1 MFSKKTKILFNKTRS
16 LFTMIRLLL
25 QSKIVNHLS
34 SIRLIP
40 SLLQSKTVNH
50 QSSIKYP
57 LFFLFFSVCGFAQ
70 QISSSIDSSQIKI
83 GSQFNLTIKASVNA
97 KDKVVFPNAQN
108 FGALEVL
115 ESYPIDTVK
124 NNSQYELIKKYGLTQ
139 FDSGRY
145 LIPKLVVKINQK
157 DFQTDSLSILV
168 NNVKVDTTKQQMYD
182 IKNIIATEEEPSSEW
197 WKLLV
202 LLALIVASG
211 FGSYFII
218 KKLQNG
224 KVKEEE
230 FFASPI
236 EKAIAYLQNLD
247 KKQLVQKGDIKEYY
261 SEMTDI
267 ARTYIEE
274 SVHIPAMES
283 TSSELMDSLKKAISN
298 KKMFVGREELD
309 KFRLVLE
316 NSDLVKFAKSKPLQ
330 FEIEKDKSII
340 DKFILIVD
348 KALPRK
354 EAEAETL
361 FAEEVRRKELKKQ
374 KFMRTAI
381 SVGIASV
388 LFVIS
393 LGIFAYTFGLD
404 YLKEHHIG
412 YTTEELLEKEWIT
425 SEYGEPAIVIE
436 TPKVLKRNNDEKIQN
451 NLPENVKST
460 NRFIYGSIIDDFS
473 IVLVTT
479 AFKDTTKLDLEIAL
493 EIDLKELER
502 FGAKNIITK
511 LADFENVKGLSG
523 KKSYGTFNAFN
534 DIRKEDQKMSYEILV
549 FAQPGGA
556 QEFFLIYK
564 EDDEHAKKIME
575 KIQNSIE
582 LRKAKQ

>member
-1 MFSKKTKILFNKTRS
+1 MKKTIYFYIALLFGFLGSAQKIT
-16 LFTMIRLLL
+16 T
-25 QSKIVNHLS
+25 
-34 SIRLIP
+34 
-40 SLLQSKTVNH
+40 
-50 QSSIKYP
+50 
-57 LFFLFFSVCGFAQ
+57 A
-70 QISSSIDSSQIKI
+70 IDSSQIKI

-97 KDKVVFPNAQN
+97 KDKVVFPNAKN

-157 DFQTDSLSILV
+157 NFQTDSLSIVV

-247 KKQLVQKGDIKEYY
+247 KKQLVQKGDVKEYY

-274 SVHIPAMES
+274 SVHVPAMES
-283 TSSELMDSLKKAISN
+283 TSSELMDALKKAISE
-298 KKMFVGREELD
+298 KKMFVNREELD
-309 KFRLVLE
+309 KFRQVLE
-316 NSDLVKFAKSKPLQ
+316 NADLVKFAKSKPLQ
-330 FEIEKDKSII
+330 FEIEKDKSIV
-340 DKFILIVD
+340 DKFLLIVD
-348 KALPRK
+348 KALPRTEEQS
-354 EAEAETL
+354 EAL

-381 SVGIASV
+381 SVGIAVV

-393 LGIFAYTFGLD
+393 VGIFAYTFGLD

-451 NLPENVKST
+451 NLPENVKSA
-460 NRFIYGSIIDDFS
+460 NRFMYGSIIDDFS
-473 IVLVTT
+473 IILVTT
-479 AFKDTTKLDLEIAL
+479 AFKDTTKLDLEVAL
-493 EIDLKELER
+493 ETDLKELER
-502 FGAKNIITK
+502 FGAKNIIVKT
-511 LADFENVKGLSG
+511 ADFENVKGLSG
-523 KKSYGTFNAFN
+523 KKSYGSFTAFN
-534 DIRKEDQKMSYEILV
+534 DIKKEDQKMSYEILV

-564 EDDEHAKKIME
+564 EDDEHAKQIME

-582 LRKAKQ
+582 LRKAKK

>member
-1 MFSKKTKILFNKTRS
+1 MKKTIYFYIALLFGFLGSAQKIT
-16 LFTMIRLLL
+16 T
-25 QSKIVNHLS
+25 
-34 SIRLIP
+34 
-40 SLLQSKTVNH
+40 
-50 QSSIKYP
+50 
-57 LFFLFFSVCGFAQ
+57 A
-70 QISSSIDSSQIKI
+70 IDSSQIKI

-115 ESYPIDTVK
+115 ESYPIDTIK

-168 NNVKVDTTKQQMYD
+168 NNVNVDTTKQQMYD

-412 YTTEELLEKEWIT
+412 YTTKELLEKEWIT

-451 NLPENVKST
+451 NLPENVKSM

-493 EIDLKELER
+493 ENDLKELER

>member
-1 MFSKKTKILFNKTRS
+1 MKKTIYFYIALLFGFLGSAQKIT
-16 LFTMIRLLL
+16 T
-25 QSKIVNHLS
+25 
-34 SIRLIP
+34 
-40 SLLQSKTVNH
+40 
-50 QSSIKYP
+50 
-57 LFFLFFSVCGFAQ
+57 A
-70 QISSSIDSSQIKI
+70 IDSSQIKI
-83 GSQFNLTIKASVNA
+83 GSQFHLTIKASVNA
-97 KDKVVFPNAQN
+97 KDKVVFPNAKN

-145 LIPKLVVKINQK
+145 LIPKLMVKINQK
-157 DFQTDSLSILV
+157 DFQTDSLSIV
-168 NNVKVDTTKQQMYD
+168 VKNVKVDTTKQQMYD

-202 LLALIVASG
+202 LLGLIIASG

-247 KKQLVQKGDIKEYY
+247 KKQLVQKGDVKEYY

-274 SVHIPAMES
+274 SVHVPAMES
-283 TSSELMDSLKKAISN
+283 TSSELMDALKKAISE
-298 KKMFVGREELD
+298 KKMFVNREELD
-309 KFRLVLE
+309 KFRQVLE

-330 FEIEKDKSII
+330 FEIEKDKSIV

-348 KALPRK
+348 KALPRT
-354 EAEAETL
+354 EEQAEAL

-381 SVGIASV
+381 SVGIAVV

-393 LGIFAYTFGLD
+393 VGIFAYTFGLD

-460 NRFIYGSIIDDFS
+460 NRFMYGSIIDDFS
-473 IVLVTT
+473 IILVTT
-479 AFKDTTKLDLEIAL
+479 AFKDTTKLDLEAAL
-493 EIDLKELER
+493 ETDLKELER
-502 FGAKNIITK
+502 FGAKNIIVKT
-511 LADFENVKGLSG
+511 ADFENVKGLSG
-523 KKSYGTFNAFN
+523 KKSYGSFTAFN
-534 DIRKEDQKMSYEILV
+534 DITKEDQKMSYEILV

-564 EDDEHAKKIME
+564 EDDEHAKQIME

-582 LRKAKQ
+582 LRKAKK

>member
-1 MFSKKTKILFNKTRS
+1 MKKTIYFYIALLFGFLGSAQKIT
-16 LFTMIRLLL
+16 T
-25 QSKIVNHLS
+25 
-34 SIRLIP
+34 
-40 SLLQSKTVNH
+40 
-50 QSSIKYP
+50 
-57 LFFLFFSVCGFAQ
+57 A
-70 QISSSIDSSQIKI
+70 IDSSQIKI
-83 GSQFNLTIKASVNA
+83 GSQFHLTIKASVNA
-97 KDKVVFPNAQN
+97 KDKVVFPNAKN

-145 LIPKLVVKINQK
+145 LIPKLMVKINQK
-157 DFQTDSLSILV
+157 DFQTDSLSIV
-168 NNVKVDTTKQQMYD
+168 VKNVKVDTTKQQMYD

-202 LLALIVASG
+202 LLALIIASG

-247 KKQLVQKGDIKEYY
+247 KKQLVQKGDVKEYY

-274 SVHIPAMES
+274 SVHVPAMES
-283 TSSELMDSLKKAISN
+283 TSSELMDALKKAISE
-298 KKMFVGREELD
+298 KKMFVNREELD
-309 KFRLVLE
+309 KFRQVLE

-330 FEIEKDKSII
+330 FEIEKDKSIV

-348 KALPRK
+348 KALPRT
-354 EAEAETL
+354 EEQAEAL

-381 SVGIASV
+381 SVGIAVV

-393 LGIFAYTFGLD
+393 VGIFAYTFGLD

-460 NRFIYGSIIDDFS
+460 NRFMYGSIIDDFS
-473 IVLVTT
+473 IILVTT
-479 AFKDTTKLDLEIAL
+479 AFKDTTKLDLEAAL
-493 EIDLKELER
+493 ETDLKELER
-502 FGAKNIITK
+502 FGAKNIIVKT
-511 LADFENVKGLSG
+511 ADFENVKGLSG
-523 KKSYGTFNAFN
+523 KKSYGSFTAFN
-534 DIRKEDQKMSYEILV
+534 DITKEDQKMSYEILV

-564 EDDEHAKKIME
+564 EDDEHAKQIME

-582 LRKAKQ
+582 LRKAKK

>member
-1 MFSKKTKILFNKTRS
+1 MKKKIYLYIIMLFGFFGFSQKVTT
-16 LFTMIRLLL
+16 
-25 QSKIVNHLS
+25 
-34 SIRLIP
+34 
-40 SLLQSKTVNH
+40 
-50 QSSIKYP
+50 
-57 LFFLFFSVCGFAQ
+57 
-70 QISSSIDSSQIKI
+70 SIDSSQIKI
-83 GSQFNLTIKASVNA
+83 GSQFNLTLKASVND
-97 KDKVVFPNAQN
+97 KDKVVFPNAKN

-115 ESYPIDTVK
+115 ESYPIDTIK

-145 LIPKLVVKINQK
+145 LIPKLIVKINQK
-157 DFQTDSLSILV
+157 DFQTDSLSIVV

-182 IKNIIATEEEPSSEW
+182 IKDIIATEEEPSSEW

-202 LLALIVASG
+202 LLALIIASG

-218 KKLQNG
+218 KRLQKG

-247 KKQLVQKGDIKEYY
+247 KKQLVQKGDVKEYY

-283 TSSELMDSLKKAISN
+283 TSSELMDSLKKAISE
-298 KKMFVGREELD
+298 KKMFVNREELD
-309 KFRLVLE
+309 KFRQVLE

-330 FEIEKDKSII
+330 FEIEKDKSIV

-348 KALPRK
+348 KALPRT
-354 EAEAETL
+354 EEQAEAL

-381 SVGIASV
+381 SVGIAVV

-393 LGIFAYTFGLD
+393 LGIFAYTFVLD

-460 NRFIYGSIIDDFS
+460 NRFMYGSIIDDFS

-479 AFKDTTKLDLEIAL
+479 AFKDTTKIDLEVAL
-493 EIDLKELER
+493 ENDLKELER
-502 FGAKNIITK
+502 FGAKNIIVKT
-511 LADFENVKGLSG
+511 ADFENVKGLSG
-523 KKSYGTFNAFN
+523 KKSYGSFTTFNE
-534 DIRKEDQKMSYEILV
+534 ITKEDQKMSYEIVV

-564 EDDEHAKKIME
+564 EDDEHAKQIME

>member
-1 MFSKKTKILFNKTRS
+1 MKKTIYFYIALLFGFLGSAQKIT
-16 LFTMIRLLL
+16 T
-25 QSKIVNHLS
+25 
-34 SIRLIP
+34 
-40 SLLQSKTVNH
+40 
-50 QSSIKYP
+50 
-57 LFFLFFSVCGFAQ
+57 A
-70 QISSSIDSSQIKI
+70 IDSSQIKI

-97 KDKVVFPNAQN
+97 KDKVVFPNAKN

-145 LIPKLVVKINQK
+145 LIPKLVVKINNTA
-157 DFQTDSLSILV
+157 FQTDSLSITV

-182 IKNIIATEEEPSSEW
+182 IKDIIATEEEPSSEW

-202 LLALIVASG
+202 LLALILASG

-247 KKQLVQKGDIKEYY
+247 KKQLVQKGDVKEYY

-274 SVHIPAMES
+274 SVNIPAMES
-283 TSSELMDSLKKAISN
+283 TSSELMGALKKAISE
-298 KKMFVGREELD
+298 KKMFVNREELD
-309 KFRLVLE
+309 KFRQVLE
-316 NSDLVKFAKSKPLQ
+316 NADLVKFAKSKPLQ
-330 FEIEKDKSII
+330 FEIEKDKTII
-340 DKFILIVD
+340 DKFLLIVD
-348 KALPRK
+348 KALPRT
-354 EAEAETL
+354 EEQAEAL

-381 SVGIASV
+381 SVGIAVV

-393 LGIFAYTFGLD
+393 VGIFAYTFGLD

-460 NRFIYGSIIDDFS
+460 NRFMYGSIIDDFS
-473 IVLVTT
+473 IILVTT
-479 AFKDTTKLDLEIAL
+479 AFKDTTKLDLEMAL
-493 EIDLKELER
+493 ETDLKELER
-502 FGAKNIITK
+502 FGAKNIIVKT
-511 LADFENVKGLSG
+511 ADFENVKGLSG
-523 KKSYGTFNAFN
+523 KKSYGSFTAFN
-534 DIRKEDQKMSYEILV
+534 DITKEDQKMSYEILV

-556 QEFFLIYK
+556 QEFLLIYK
-564 EDDEHAKKIME
+564 EEDEHAKQIME

-582 LRKAKQ
+582 LRKAKK

>member
-1 MFSKKTKILFNKTRS
+1 MKSQIENNIKTMQSVFKWLMIL
-16 LFTMIRLLL
+16 L
-25 QSKIVNHLS
+25 
-34 SIRLIP
+34 
-40 SLLQSKTVNH
+40 
-50 QSSIKYP
+50 
-57 LFFLFFSVCGFAQ
+57 FSVVSSAQ
-70 QISSSIDSSQIKI
+70 KITTSIDSSQIKI
-83 GSQFNLTIKASVNA
+83 GSQFNLTLKASVNA
-97 KDKVVFPNAQN
+97 KDKVVFPNAKN

-115 ESYPIDTVK
+115 KSYPIDTIK

-139 FDSGRY
+139 FDSGKY
-145 LIPKLVVKINQK
+145 LIPKLIVKINQK
-157 DFQTDSLSILV
+157 DFQTDSLSIVV

-182 IKNIIATEEEPSSEW
+182 IKNIIATEEKPSSEW

-202 LLALIVASG
+202 LLALIIASG
-211 FGSYFII
+211 FASYFII
-218 KKLQNG
+218 KRLQ
-224 KVKEEE
+224 KSKAKEEE

-247 KKQLVQKGDIKEYY
+247 KKQLVQRGDVKEYY

-274 SVHIPAMES
+274 SVNIPAMES
-283 TSSELMDSLKKAISN
+283 TSSELLDSLKKAISD
-298 KKMFVGREELD
+298 KKMFVNREELD
-309 KFRLVLE
+309 KFRQVLE
-316 NSDLVKFAKSKPLQ
+316 NADLVKFAKSKPLQ
-330 FEIEKDKSII
+330 FEIEKDKSIV

-354 EAEAETL
+354 EEEAETL

-374 KFMRTAI
+374 KFKRTII
-381 SVGIASV
+381 SIGIAV
-388 LFVIS
+388 FLFVIS

-404 YLKEHHIG
+404 YLKENYIG
-412 YTTEELLEKEWIT
+412 YTTKELLEKEWIT

-460 NRFIYGSIIDDFS
+460 NRFMYGSIIDDFS
-473 IVLVTT
+473 IVLITT
-479 AFKDTTKLDLEIAL
+479 AFKDTTKIDLEVAL
-493 EIDLKELER
+493 ENDLKELER
-502 FGAKNIITK
+502 FGAKNIIVKTV
-511 LADFENVKGLSG
+511 DFENVKGLSG
-523 KKSYGTFNAFN
+523 KKSYGSFTAFN
-534 DIRKEDQKMSYEILV
+534 EITKEDQKMSYEIVV
-549 FAQPGGA
+549 FAQAGGA

-564 EDDEHAKKIME
+564 EDDEHAKQIME

>member
-1 MFSKKTKILFNKTRS
+1 MKKKIYLYIIMLFGFFGFSQKVTT
-16 LFTMIRLLL
+16 
-25 QSKIVNHLS
+25 
-34 SIRLIP
+34 
-40 SLLQSKTVNH
+40 
-50 QSSIKYP
+50 
-57 LFFLFFSVCGFAQ
+57 
-70 QISSSIDSSQIKI
+70 SIDSSQIKI
-83 GSQFNLTIKASVNA
+83 GSQFNLTLKASVND
-97 KDKVVFPNAQN
+97 KDKVVFPNAKN

-115 ESYPIDTVK
+115 ESYPIDTIK

-145 LIPKLVVKINQK
+145 LIPKLIVKINQK
-157 DFQTDSLSILV
+157 DFQTDSLSIVV

-182 IKNIIATEEEPSSEW
+182 IKDIIATEEEPSSEW

-202 LLALIVASG
+202 LLALIIASG

-218 KKLQNG
+218 KRLQKG

-247 KKQLVQKGDIKEYY
+247 KKQLVQKGDVKEYY

-283 TSSELMDSLKKAISN
+283 TSSELMDSLKKAISE
-298 KKMFVGREELD
+298 KKMFVNREELD
-309 KFRLVLE
+309 KFRQVLE

-330 FEIEKDKSII
+330 FEIEKDKSIV
-340 DKFILIVD
+340 DKFLLIVD
-348 KALPRK
+348 KALPRT
-354 EAEAETL
+354 EEQAEAL

-381 SVGIASV
+381 SVGIAVV

-460 NRFIYGSIIDDFS
+460 NRFMYGSIIDDFS

-479 AFKDTTKLDLEIAL
+479 AFKDTTKIDLEVAL
-493 EIDLKELER
+493 ENDLKELER
-502 FGAKNIITK
+502 FGAKNIIVKT
-511 LADFENVKGLSG
+511 ADFENVKGLSG
-523 KKSYGTFNAFN
+523 KKSYGSFTTFNE
-534 DIRKEDQKMSYEILV
+534 ITKEDQKMSYEIVV
-549 FAQPGGA
+549 FAQAGGA

-564 EDDEHAKKIME
+564 EDDEHAKQIME

>member
-1 MFSKKTKILFNKTRS
+1 MKKTIYFYIALLFGFLGSAQKIT
-16 LFTMIRLLL
+16 T
-25 QSKIVNHLS
+25 
-34 SIRLIP
+34 
-40 SLLQSKTVNH
+40 
-50 QSSIKYP
+50 
-57 LFFLFFSVCGFAQ
+57 A
-70 QISSSIDSSQIKI
+70 IDSSQIKI
-83 GSQFNLTIKASVNA
+83 GSQFHLTIKASVNA
-97 KDKVVFPNAQN
+97 KDKVVFPNAKN

-157 DFQTDSLSILV
+157 NFQTDSLFIVV
-168 NNVKVDTTKQQMYD
+168 NNVKVDTSKQQMYD

-247 KKQLVQKGDIKEYY
+247 KKQLVQKGDVKEYY

-274 SVHIPAMES
+274 SVHVPAMES
-283 TSSELMDSLKKAISN
+283 TSSELMDALKKAISE
-298 KKMFVGREELD
+298 KKMFVNREELD
-309 KFRLVLE
+309 KFRQVLE
-316 NSDLVKFAKSKPLQ
+316 NADLVKFAKSKPLQ
-330 FEIEKDKSII
+330 FEIEKDKSIV

-348 KALPRK
+348 KALPRT
-354 EAEAETL
+354 EEQAEAL

-381 SVGIASV
+381 SVGIAVV

-393 LGIFAYTFGLD
+393 VGIFAYTFGLD

-412 YTTEELLEKEWIT
+412 YTNEELLEKEWST

-460 NRFIYGSIIDDFS
+460 NRFMYGSIIDDFS
-473 IVLVTT
+473 IILVTT
-479 AFKDTTKLDLEIAL
+479 AFKDTTKLDLEVAL
-493 EIDLKELER
+493 ETDLKELER
-502 FGAKNIITK
+502 FGAKNIIVKT
-511 LADFENVKGLSG
+511 ADFENVKGLSG
-523 KKSYGTFNAFN
+523 KKSYGSFTAFN
-534 DIRKEDQKMSYEILV
+534 DITKEDQKMSYEILV

-564 EDDEHAKKIME
+564 EDDEHAKQIME

-582 LRKAKQ
+582 LRKAKK

>member
-1 MFSKKTKILFNKTRS
+1 MKKTIYFYIALLFGFLGSAQKIT
-16 LFTMIRLLL
+16 T
-25 QSKIVNHLS
+25 
-34 SIRLIP
+34 
-40 SLLQSKTVNH
+40 
-50 QSSIKYP
+50 
-57 LFFLFFSVCGFAQ
+57 A
-70 QISSSIDSSQIKI
+70 IDSSQIKI

-115 ESYPIDTVK
+115 ESYPIDTIK

-145 LIPKLVVKINQK
+145 LIPKLIVKINQK
-157 DFQTDSLSILV
+157 EFQTDSLSIVV

-182 IKNIIATEEEPSSEW
+182 IKDIIATEEEPSSEW

-202 LLALIVASG
+202 LLALIIASG
-211 FGSYFII
+211 FASYFII
-218 KKLQNG
+218 KKLQKG

-247 KKQLVQKGDIKEYY
+247 KKQLVQKGDVKEYY

-274 SVHIPAMES
+274 SIHIPAMES
-283 TSSELMDSLKKAISN
+283 TSSELMNSLKKAISD
-298 KKMFVGREELD
+298 KKMFVSREELD
-309 KFRLVLE
+309 KFRQVLE

-330 FEIEKDKSII
+330 FEIEKDKSIV
-340 DKFILIVD
+340 DKFLLIVD
-348 KALPRK
+348 KALPRT
-354 EAEAETL
+354 EEQAEAL

-381 SVGIASV
+381 SVGIAVV

-393 LGIFAYTFGLD
+393 VGIFAYTFGLD

-479 AFKDTTKLDLEIAL
+479 AFKDTTKIDLEVAL
-493 EIDLKELER
+493 EHDLKELER
-502 FGAKNIITK
+502 FGAKNIIVKTV
-511 LADFENVKGLSG
+511 DFENVKGLSG
-523 KKSYGTFNAFN
+523 KKSYGSFTAFN
-534 DIRKEDQKMSYEILV
+534 EITKEDQKMSYEIVV
-549 FAQPGGA
+549 FAQAGGA
-556 QEFFLIYK
+556 QEFFLTYK
-564 EDDEHAKKIME
+564 EDDEHAKQIME

>member
-1 MFSKKTKILFNKTRS
+1 MKKTIYFYIALLFGFLGSAQKIT
-16 LFTMIRLLL
+16 T
-25 QSKIVNHLS
+25 
-34 SIRLIP
+34 
-40 SLLQSKTVNH
+40 
-50 QSSIKYP
+50 
-57 LFFLFFSVCGFAQ
+57 A
-70 QISSSIDSSQIKI
+70 IDSSQIKI

-97 KDKVVFPNAQN
+97 KDKVVFPNAKN

-157 DFQTDSLSILV
+157 NFQTDSLSIVV

-202 LLALIVASG
+202 LLALIIASG

-247 KKQLVQKGDIKEYY
+247 KKQLVQKGDVKEYY

-274 SVHIPAMES
+274 SVRVPAMES
-283 TSSELMDSLKKAISN
+283 TSSELMDALKKAISE
-298 KKMFVGREELD
+298 KKMFVNREELD
-309 KFRLVLE
+309 KFRQVLE
-316 NSDLVKFAKSKPLQ
+316 NADLVKFAKSKPLQ
-330 FEIEKDKSII
+330 FEIEKDKSIV
-340 DKFILIVD
+340 DKFLLIVD
-348 KALPRK
+348 KALPRT
-354 EAEAETL
+354 EEQAEAL

-381 SVGIASV
+381 SVGIAVV

-393 LGIFAYTFGLD
+393 VGIFAYTFGLD

-460 NRFIYGSIIDDFS
+460 NRFMYGSIIDDFS
-473 IVLVTT
+473 IILVTT
-479 AFKDTTKLDLEIAL
+479 AFKDTTKLDLEVAL
-493 EIDLKELER
+493 ETDLKELER
-502 FGAKNIITK
+502 FGAKNIIVKT
-511 LADFENVKGLSG
+511 ADFENVKGLSG
-523 KKSYGTFNAFN
+523 KKSYGSFTAFN
-534 DIRKEDQKMSYEILV
+534 EITKEDQKMSYEILV

-564 EDDEHAKKIME
+564 EDDEHAKQIME

-582 LRKAKQ
+582 LRKAKK